1 VNKWV
6 YVIVGVLLLLL
17 FAAKSMTYQVSFT
30 ERAIVA
36 NFGKVSDEGVIETPG
51 LHFKAPAP
59 FASVTIYDTR
69 VRQLNAVAEQFQL
82 ADNRQIIA
90 DVNVTWR
97 VADPRTFY
105 RRFNAGVA
113 GREPSL
119 QYDRAAEMIEGKLRS
134 SLSAVSDYSI
144 GDLFNPEGSKLP
156 ELQERILS
164 GINSASGDD
173 PLEAYG
179 VEVGSVYI
187 TAVKLPEQV
196 TQNVI
201 QRMEA
206 ERNRIAADARS
217 EGRASAEQIRK
228 DAQAAAERILTF
240 ANLRASEIRTQGDK
254 EATEYLA
261 IQAEDPVLAEF
272 LKRVDFI
279 SSGLATNITW
289 IADQGLM
296 GWDMFSSEY
305 LREVVQNGESRGNN
319 APEGGSR

>member
-6 YVIVGVLLLLL
+6 YVIIAGVLVIL
-17 FAAKSMTYQVSFT
+17 FAAKSSTYQLSFT
-30 ERAIVA
+30 ERAVVA
-36 NFGKVSDEGVIETPG
+36 NFGKVSDNGVIDEPG
-51 LHFKAPAP
+51 LKFKAPAP
-59 FASVTIYDTR
+59 FSSVTIYDTR

-113 GREPSL
+113 GRDPEQ
-119 QYDRAAEMIEGKLRS
+119 QYERAGEMLEGKLRS
-134 SLSAVSDYSI
+134 SLSAVSDYSLV
-144 GDLFNPEGSKLP
+144 DLFNPEQSKLP
-156 ELQERILS
+156 ELEQRILD
-164 GINSASGDD
+164 GINTSSGDD
-173 PLEAYG
+173 PLTAYG

-187 TAVKLPEQV
+187 TQVTLPEEV
-196 TQNVI
+196 TRNVI

-206 ERNRIAADARS
+206 ERTRIAADARS

-240 ANLRASEIRTQGDK
+240 ASLRASEIRTQGDK
-254 EATEYLA
+254 EATEFLA

-279 SSGLATNITW
+279 SNGLATNITW

-296 GWDMFSSEY
+296 GWDMFSSDY
-305 LREVVQNGESRGNN
+305 LREVVNHGEEMNGDADGEDGN
-319 APEGGSR
+319 

>member
-1 VNKWV
+1 MNKWV
-6 YVIVGVLLLLL
+6 YVIIAGVLVVL
-17 FAAKSMTYQVSFT
+17 FAAKSSTYQLSFT
-30 ERAIVA
+30 ERAVVA
-36 NFGKVSDEGVIETPG
+36 NFGKVSDSGVIEEPG
-51 LHFKAPAP
+51 LKFKAPAP
-59 FASVTIYDTR
+59 FSSVTIYDTR

-113 GREPSL
+113 GRDPEQ
-119 QYDRAAEMIEGKLRS
+119 QYERAGEMLEGKLRS
-134 SLSAVSDYSI
+134 SLSAVSDYSLV
-144 GDLFNPEGSKLP
+144 DLFNPEQSKLP
-156 ELQERILS
+156 ELEQRILD
-164 GINSASGDD
+164 GINTSSGDD
-173 PLEAYG
+173 PLTAYG

-187 TAVKLPEQV
+187 TQVTLPEEV
-196 TQNVI
+196 TRNVI

-206 ERNRIAADARS
+206 ERTRIAADARS

-228 DAQAAAERILTF
+228 DAQAAADRILTF

-254 EATEYLA
+254 EATEFLA

-279 SSGLATNITW
+279 ANGLSTNITW

-296 GWDMFSSEY
+296 GWDMFNSEY
-305 LREVVQNGESRGNN
+305 LREVVNHGEANKSGTG
-319 APEGGSR
+319 EGAN